1 MVIRVSEREIGRDR
15 GRESDSEYQ
24 KTETA
29 AATRNMRNFSIVKK
43 IEQRNIF

>member
-29 AATRNMRNFSIVKK
+29 AAAATRNMRNFSIIKK
-43 IEQRNIF
+43 

>member
-29 AATRNMRNFSIVKK
+29 AAATRNMRNFSIIKK
-43 IEQRNIF
+43 